1 MFRVNDVRKLF
12 LNYFIKKNH
21 QHLESASLI
30 PKNDDTLL
38 FTNSGMVP
46 FKNIFMGLDEAK
58 FNKVTS
64 VQKCLRAG
72 GKHNDLDNVG
82 YTARHHT
89 FFEMLGN
96 FSFGDYFKE
105 EAIYYA
111 WDFLTK
117 ELALNKDKLLV
128 TIFHEDEEAA
138 KLWHKIAGLDDSKIL
153 RIKGSDNFWEMADV
167 GPCGPCT
174 EVFYDRGENIQGGL
188 PGSID
193 EGDRYMEIW
202 NLVFMQFERLA
213 NGKMRNLQKP
223 CIDTGMGLERIV
235 AVLQNVPDNYEI
247 DLFKNLILATND
259 ILKVK
264 STSNNIN
271 AFKVIADHIRA
282 SSFLIA
288 EGILPSNEGRGYVLR
303 RIIRRAVRYLYL
315 LGVKEPSLY
324 KLVVPL
330 KNEMGVAYKELAL
343 REQFIQET
351 IKLEEEKFSSTFA
364 KGLTILQ
371 EEVVNNPSKELSG
384 SFAFKLYD
392 TYGFPLDLT
401 KDVLKN
407 KKIKVDEAGFN
418 KAFARHKELAKE
430 SWVGSG
436 EVLEDDVWH
445 SLAKKLKPSIKT
457 SHYVLKTESTLQ
469 IIMMPNSESSN
480 DALNKSTYIMPTINE
495 PDADYLDRVSDVFNN
510 KLPSGGGTSIPA
522 LHTVE
527 GEDKLCYLVFNKTPF
542 YYEKGGQVADNGFIS
557 GKGNT
562 LAKVLDVQQKAE
574 GLIVHKCL
582 LIQGELKEGEE
593 FTLEVDVKE
602 RKAIQANHT
611 TAHLLHSALA
621 KYVGNHVSQKGSFLN
636 GQRLRFDFFHPKPL
650 TKEEIQLVEK
660 AVNTTILQN
669 LPVIVKNMEQKE
681 ALAKGAIALFGEK
694 YPKIV
699 TTVKIG
705 EKDNELYSFELCGG
719 THVQHTGEIGM
730 FKILSESSISSG
742 VRRVEAITGQS
753 VYKYLEKLD
762 TRVKELSKLLNTDIN
777 SIENKITSLSETYRE
792 VNKKYQRLSHKYN
805 TILLTQNIKEFEHI
819 KTICLQVEDVAMKE
833 MRTLISNFPQATNI
847 VILLY
852 ATQNNR
858 ASFVLSVPTQ
868 YTKNISLNLKEKFLE
883 ILEGNGG
890 GNLGNL
896 QGSGNP
902 EKIPEAFKYIVAN
915 LK

>member
-128 TIFHEDEEAA
+128 TIFHEDEETA
-138 KLWHKIAGLDDSKIL
+138 KLWHKVAGLDDSKIL
-153 RIKGSDNFWEMADV
+153 RIKGADNFWEMADV

-188 PGSID
+188 PGSTD

-264 STSNNIN
+264 STNNNIN
-271 AFKVIADHIRA
+271 AFKVVADHIRA

-330 KNEMGVAYKELAL
+330 KNEMGIAYKELAL

-351 IKLEEEKFSSTFA
+351 IKLEEEKFSATFA

-371 EEVVNNPSKELSG
+371 EEVTNNPSKELSG

-407 KKIKVDEAGFN
+407 KKIKV
-418 KAFARHKELAKE
+418 
-430 SWVGSG
+430 
-436 EVLEDDVWH
+436 EDR
-445 SLAKKLKPSIKT
+445 
-457 SHYVLKTESTLQ
+457 
-469 IIMMPNSESSN
+469 
-480 DALNKSTYIMPTINE
+480 KS
-495 PDADYLDRVSDVFNN
+495 VV
-510 KLPSGGGTSIPA
+510 
-522 LHTVE
+522 
-527 GEDKLCYLVFNKTPF
+527 
-542 YYEKGGQVADNGFIS
+542 
-557 GKGNT
+557 
-562 LAKVLDVQQKAE
+562 
-574 GLIVHKCL
+574 
-582 LIQGELKEGEE
+582 
-593 FTLEVDVKE
+593 
-602 RKAIQANHT
+602 
-611 TAHLLHSALA
+611 
-621 KYVGNHVSQKGSFLN
+621 
-636 GQRLRFDFFHPKPL
+636 
-650 TKEEIQLVEK
+650 
-660 AVNTTILQN
+660 
-669 LPVIVKNMEQKE
+669 
-681 ALAKGAIALFGEK
+681 
-694 YPKIV
+694 
-699 TTVKIG
+699 
-705 EKDNELYSFELCGG
+705 
-719 THVQHTGEIGM
+719 
-730 FKILSESSISSG
+730 
-742 VRRVEAITGQS
+742 
-753 VYKYLEKLD
+753 
-762 TRVKELSKLLNTDIN
+762 
-777 SIENKITSLSETYRE
+777 
-792 VNKKYQRLSHKYN
+792 
-805 TILLTQNIKEFEHI
+805 
-819 KTICLQVEDVAMKE
+819 
-833 MRTLISNFPQATNI
+833 
-847 VILLY
+847 
-852 ATQNNR
+852 
-858 ASFVLSVPTQ
+858 
-868 YTKNISLNLKEKFLE
+868 
-883 ILEGNGG
+883 
-890 GNLGNL
+890 
-896 QGSGNP
+896 
-902 EKIPEAFKYIVAN
+902 
-915 LK
+915 

>member
-128 TIFHEDEEAA
+128 TIFHEDEETA
-138 KLWHKIAGLDDSKIL
+138 KLWHKVAGLDDSKIL
-153 RIKGSDNFWEMADV
+153 RIKGADNFWEMADV

-247 DLFKNLILATND
+247 DLFKNLILATTD

-264 STSNNIN
+264 STNNNIN
-271 AFKVIADHIRA
+271 AFKVVADHIRA

-351 IKLEEEKFSSTFA
+351 IKLEEEKFSATFA

-371 EEVVNNPSKELSG
+371 EEVTNNSSKELSG

-436 EVLEDDVWH
+436 EALEDDVWY
-445 SLAKKLKPSIKT
+445 SLAKNLKPSTKT
-457 SHYVLKTESTLQ
+457 SHEILQSSATLKA
-469 IIMMPNSESSN
+469 IIIPNDSG
-480 DALNKSTYIMPTINE
+480 NE
-495 PDADYLDRVSDVFNN
+495 NI
-510 KLPSGGGTSIPA
+510 KKI
-522 LHTVE
+522 HTVE

-542 YYEKGGQVADNGFIS
+542 YYEKGGQVADKGFIS

-582 LIQGELKEGEE
+582 LIQGELKEGEV

-636 GQRLRFDFFHPKPL
+636 GQRLRFDFFHPKSL

-669 LPVIVKNMEQKE
+669 LPVIVKNMEYHD

-705 EKDNELYSFELCGG
+705 EQDNELYSFELCGG

-762 TRVKELSKLLNTDIN
+762 TRIKELSKLLNTDIN

-833 MRTLISNFPQATNI
+833 MRTLISNFPQAKNI

-852 ATQNNR
+852 AIQNNR

-868 YTKNISLNLKEKFLE
+868 YTKNISPNLKEKFLQ

-902 EKIPEAFKYIVAN
+902 EKIPKAFKYIVAN